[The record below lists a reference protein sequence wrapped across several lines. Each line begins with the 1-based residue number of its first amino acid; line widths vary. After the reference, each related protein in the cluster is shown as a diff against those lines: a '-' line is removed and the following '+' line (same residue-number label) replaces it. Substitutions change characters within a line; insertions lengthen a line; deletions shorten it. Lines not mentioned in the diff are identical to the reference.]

1 MCYYIVEDKKKDK
14 KKFPWKNLL
23 PKQYFFKIKIWR
35 SFEWILTCKL
45 SFFIFFF
52 MRERLIMQLYSKV
65 NNVRNV
71 GNLAVRALWRYYCP
85 FSRHLMSEAATVS
98 HVLCNSPPNEVY
110 SLWTDLFFFFNFELQ
125 LKILKIPFPSCNR
138 SLENPLHLL
147 IWKIN

>member
-14 KKFPWKNLL
+14 KKLPWKNLL

-45 SFFIFFF
+45 SFFIFF
-52 MRERLIMQLYSKV
+52 LCGKV
-65 NNVRNV
+65 WLCSFIQKLKI

-85 FSRHLMSEAATVS
+85 FSRHLVSEAATVS

-110 SLWTDLFFFFNFELQ
+110 SLWTDLFFSFNFELQ
-125 LKILKIPFPSCNR
+125 LKILKIPYPSCNR